1 MTGLIIA
8 LTIGAVVAVVAL
20 MVRARRQRRA
30 IRLTVIA
37 LALIMILLGVVAGSF
52 QAQELAQ
59 LRARRSW
66 PEARGVVIDAHIAGE
81 KAIVPVVK
89 YTYTVADSTCS
100 GASDLGTP
108 GFGNAAKRL
117 DAARALIADYPPGK
131 SIVVHYNPVQPSE
144 SYLTTAV
151 PWNAYMRYGLWIF
164 ALLAGPV
171 VLGFFGFKRSATIQS
186 Q

>member
-1 MTGLIIA
+1 MTRIIIA
-8 LTIGAVVAVVAL
+8 LTIGAVTAVIAL
-20 MVRARRQRRA
+20 TVRARRRR
-30 IRLTVIA
+30 RVVRPLVIT
-37 LALIMILLGVVAGSF
+37 LALVMILLGAVAGSF
-52 QAQELAQ
+52 EAQELAQ

-66 PEARGVVIDAHIAGE
+66 PQAHGIVADAHIAGE

-89 YTYTVADSTCS
+89 YNYTVADSNYS

-117 DAARALIADYPPGK
+117 DAARTLIADYPPGK
-131 SIVVHYNPVQPSE
+131 SIKVHYNPVQPSE

-164 ALLAGPV
+164 VLLAAPV
-171 VLGFFGFKRSATIQS
+171 VLGIFGFKRP
-186 Q
+186 